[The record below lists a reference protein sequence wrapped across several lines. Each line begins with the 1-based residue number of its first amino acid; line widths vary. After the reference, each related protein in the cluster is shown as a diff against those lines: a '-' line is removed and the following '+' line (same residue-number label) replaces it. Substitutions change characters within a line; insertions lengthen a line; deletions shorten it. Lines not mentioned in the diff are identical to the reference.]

1 MPTRRQIQVA
11 EEIQQI
17 ISVLLQRELK
27 DPRLGFVSITQVDVT
42 QDLKYARV
50 HVSVMGTEEE
60 KQKTMD
66 ALASGR
72 GFIRREIASRMTIRQ
87 VPELQF
93 KLDRGME
100 YSDRI
105 NRLLNEIK
113 EAEAATDAESPG
125 EASPDST
132 DVAATATQDGA
143 DTEGDTRP
151 EQSSE
156 GAS

>member
-27 DPRLGFVSITQVDVT
+27 DPGIGFVSITQVDVT

-50 HVSVMGTEEE
+50 HVSVMGSEEE
-60 KQKTMD
+60 KRDTM
-66 ALASGR
+66 AAERAR
-72 GFIRREIASRMTIRQ
+72 GFIRREIASRMSIRS
-87 VPELQF
+87 VPEIQF
-93 KLDRGME
+93 RLDRGME

-105 NRLLNEIK
+105 NRLLNELK
-113 EAEAATDAESPG
+113 EAEAETGTQATTEG
-125 EASPDST
+125 TTE
-132 DVAATATQDGA
+132 AATQ
-143 DTEGDTRP
+143 P
-151 EQSSE
+151 EQDDEQPSG